1 MNAAFGQARIDLQL
15 DEQTRQHISAHNLA
29 VHKNREILR
38 HFIDVVCYLGKQEL
52 SFRGW
57 AELEESAN
65 HGNYVE
71 LVKLI
76 SIYDSSLEQ
85 HLQMATVFS
94 GLSNHIQNDLIICV
108 KNVIMK
114 AIKDKVICRL
124 KQPICCD
131 FYGRN
136 FRH

>member
-1 MNAAFGQARIDLQL
+1 MLFAI
-15 DEQTRQHISAHNLA
+15 LA
-29 VHKNREILR
+29 NRGR
-38 HFIDVVCYLGKQEL
+38 
-52 SFRGW
+52 
-57 AELEESAN
+57 AELEELAN
-65 HGNYVE
+65 CGNYVE

-85 HLQMATVFS
+85 HLHMATVFS

-114 AIKDKVICRL
+114 AIKDKMICRL
-124 KQPICCD
+124 KQPICRD

-136 FRH
+136 LRH